1 MKNINSNVLYGI
13 IGLLLGIVLT
23 VSIASINRSNH
34 YNKGYENKKG
44 MHTMHDGKMMK
55 DDDMSMMMHSMTMG
69 LQGKTGNEF
78 DQAFLKEMIVHHQ
91 GAVDMAKMVLTSSK
105 NPELIK
111 LANDIITAQNS
122 EIKMMQDWQ
131 KIWAK

>member
-1 MKNINSNVLYGI
+1 MKNVNSNVLYGI
-13 IGLLLGIVLT
+13 IGLLVGMLIIICFN
-23 VSIASINRSNH
+23 SF
-34 YNKGYENKKG
+34 NKTRPYENKMG
-44 MHTMHDGKMMK
+44 MHKMHDGRMMQ

-78 DQAFLKEMIVHHQ
+78 DQAFLKEMIIHHQ

-111 LANDIITAQNS
+111 LANDIITAQNN
-122 EIKMMQDWQ
+122 EIKMMQNWQ
-131 KIWAK
+131 KSWAK

>member
-1 MKNINSNVLYGI
+1 MKNTNSNVLYGI

-34 YNKGYENKKG
+34 SNRYENKMD
-44 MHTMHDGKMMK
+44 MHKMHDGKMMQ
-55 DDDMSMMMHSMTMG
+55 DDDMAMMMHSMTMG
-69 LQGKTGNEF
+69 LEGKTGSEF
-78 DQAFLKEMIVHHQ
+78 DQAFLKEMIIHHQ

-111 LANDIITAQNS
+111 LANDIITAQNG

-131 KIWAK
+131 KSWAK